1 MKVILLED
9 VRNVG
14 KKDEVKEVS
23 DGYGRNYLI
32 KNGLAAA
39 YNKEN
44 ARALA
49 QRQADDAAHQAELKK
64 QAEETA
70 QKLKDLTLEFTLN
83 TGKQGNTFGQISS
96 KQIASA
102 LEQKG
107 IHVEK
112 RKIIMDTPVD
122 SLGTTKVK
130 VDLYKGEVT
139 GTINVHVSAKG
150 A

>member
-14 KKDEVKEVS
+14 KKDEVKEVA
-23 DGYGRNYLI
+23 DGYGRNFLI
-32 KNGLAAA
+32 KKGLAVAF
-39 YNKEN
+39 NKEN
-44 ARALA
+44 EKALVQRKAQEAADRA
-49 QRQADDAAHQAELKK
+49 EMKK
-64 QAEETA
+64 EAEETA
-70 QKLKDLTLEFTLN
+70 KKLESLTLEFTLN

-96 KQIASA
+96 KQIAAA
-102 LEQKG
+102 LEKQG

-130 VDLYKGEVT
+130 VDLYKNEVI